1 MRIFE
6 GGGRGWRGGGI
17 VDGGCGCEEVW
28 FCLRSRVGVYVGWV
42 VGRGFVLYIVRVWD
56 S

>member
-1 MRIFE
+1 MRVFE

-17 VDGGCGCEEVW
+17 VDSGCGCEEVW
-28 FCLRSRVGVYVGWV
+28 FSLRSRVGFYVGRV
-42 VGRGFVLYIVRVWD
+42 VRRGFVLYIVRVWV